1 MPYTT
6 YVMLNTIYTTVK
18 GTQATRTKCD
28 SLQVITKFSLT
39 TFNTVWY
46 SIHKTEGD
54 AVKVNNLIG
63 RFTCSVLCTLHKFT
77 NAYIRLVQTSV
88 PKAYRFALG

>member
-18 GTQATRTKCD
+18 GTQATCTKCD
-28 SLQVITKFSLT
+28 SLQVITKFSCT
-39 TFNTVWY
+39 NPIPYDKVSTM
-46 SIHKTEGD
+46 KGD
-54 AVKVNNLIG
+54 AVTVNNLVG
-63 RFTCSVLCTLHKFT
+63 RFTCSVLCTLTKFT
-77 NAYIRLVQTSV
+77 KANTRLVQTSI